1 MNESMR
7 EVVVILH
14 NIRSAQNVGAI
25 FRTADAIGVTKIYL
39 TGYTPQPLDRF
50 GRPDSKIT
58 KTALGAELHIP
69 WEYHKNLPGLCGK
82 LKEEGY
88 TVVGVEQDKRAVDYK
103 SYVPTRK
110 TVLLMGNEVLGI
122 SPALRKRC
130 DVLVEI
136 PMRGKKESLNVSVAF
151 GIAIYRLLDQ

>member
-1 MNESMR
+1 MEKSVR
-7 EVVVILH
+7 EIVVILH

-25 FRTADAIGVTKIYL
+25 FRTADAVGVTKIYL

-50 GRPDSKIT
+50 LRPDPKIA
-58 KTALGAELHIP
+58 KTALGAEKTIP
-69 WEYHKNLPGLCGK
+69 WEHHKDVAVLCGK
-82 LKEEGY
+82 LNKEAF
-88 TVVGVEQDKRAVDYK
+88 TIVGVEQDKRAVDYK
-103 SYVPTRK
+103 SYVPTGD
-110 TVLLMGNEVLGI
+110 TALLMGNEVLGI

-151 GIAIYRLLDQ
+151 GIVVYRLLDR